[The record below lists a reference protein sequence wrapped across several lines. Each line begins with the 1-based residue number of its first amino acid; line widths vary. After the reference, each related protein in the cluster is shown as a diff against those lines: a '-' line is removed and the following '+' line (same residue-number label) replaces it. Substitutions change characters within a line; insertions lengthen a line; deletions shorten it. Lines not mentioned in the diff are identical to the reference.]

1 MALPEPPPHPAA
13 EAGDLQQRR
22 REIGRG
28 LRRSHLAVL
37 VASFL
42 VGLLA
47 VAAVWLS
54 LESQHRAEE
63 AQAARQR
70 AETNAAAAHGAST
83 RLWEFSSRAA
93 RQQRLTRTVGQRSE
107 SLEIIREAARF
118 RPARELRDEALSA
131 LLLPDVG
138 TNLVWQEESRFEIA
152 AAYDAAFEHFILN
165 NDHRNAIVR
174 RATDGATLMAAKGLG
189 RGTPFWQFSPD
200 GRLAAMAFLGGQI
213 GVWDWRQT
221 NLVAQIPTI
230 DAVWAEPPFDFSPD
244 GQQLWHVTTNQA
256 LACFDLQSR
265 ELSSAI
271 TPGHPARSVRLSP
284 SGKFAAIAGG
294 KDLEVWELV
303 SRTLRAGLTLTNEI
317 WRLAWQPG
325 EERLAIGCDGGLFL
339 WDIGAP
345 EATALARGD
354 ATTVV
359 FFNADGD
366 LLFTAGGAFAAEA
379 WSIRDR
385 RAVLQFPTLAPLGLS
400 RDQTRL
406 AVSQGRVGYG
416 IRQYLPPVGRRDW
429 AAPPAV
435 GAARWSADVD
445 AQERWLLTAHTGG
458 WLIRDTDSGREL
470 ARGPSEKTL
479 AVSFSVDGS
488 NVLSW
493 TQAGLQRWPISAGN
507 DHRPLTVGTPQTI
520 WKNSGPP
527 LDNALFAAGRRY
539 TTCCQ
544 TGMVTVVDV
553 EEPTKALRFPL
564 ERPRDISH
572 YLSPDGHWL
581 ITGYHNTKGWIG
593 TTRERESSSAG
604 SPRRGL
610 RVRFLTRARDGC
622 SPAWRRVI
630 ASGARKPVNCCGPL
644 LGAPRSLT
652 QASLASRPMAGWRW

>member
-1 MALPEPPPHPAA
+1 LTCK
-13 EAGDLQQRR
+13 AG
-22 REIGRG
+22 
-28 LRRSHLAVL
+28 
-37 VASFL
+37 
-42 VGLLA
+42 
-47 VAAVWLS
+47 
-54 LESQHRAEE
+54 
-63 AQAARQR
+63 
-70 AETNAAAAHGAST
+70 
-83 RLWEFSSRAA
+83 SSV
-93 RQQRLTRTVGQRSE
+93 QRLP
-107 SLEIIREAARF
+107 
-118 RPARELRDEALSA
+118 PA
-131 LLLPDVG
+131 
-138 TNLVWQEESRFEIA
+138 
-152 AAYDAAFEHFILN
+152 
-165 NDHRNAIVR
+165 
-174 RATDGATLMAAKGLG
+174 
-189 RGTPFWQFSPD
+189 
-200 GRLAAMAFLGGQI
+200 
-213 GVWDWRQT
+213 
-221 NLVAQIPTI
+221 
-230 DAVWAEPPFDFSPD
+230 
-244 GQQLWHVTTNQA
+244 
-256 LACFDLQSR
+256 
-265 ELSSAI
+265 
-271 TPGHPARSVRLSP
+271 
-284 SGKFAAIAGG
+284 
-294 KDLEVWELV
+294 
-303 SRTLRAGLTLTNEI
+303 TLRAGLTLTNEI